1 LGTRCISNCTPSGR
15 KRKPTMPMF
24 ELSYTYQALLNFI
37 IQEMKLSVKKLSGKH
52 YSGKR

>member
-1 LGTRCISNCTPSGR
+1 MYFKLHAR
-15 KRKPTMPMF
+15 KRKPLQGPTMLMF